1 MDVPLLEK
9 RLAEIV
15 ARLGLLRF
23 QREGELQRLRA
34 ARGQKGKN
42 TALESQLRET
52 ALEIAQL
59 KKERL
64 AVASQLVQARPQKKK
79 RYIPPGRRKA

>member
-34 ARGQKGKN
+34 ARDQKGEI
-42 TALESQLRET
+42 TASNLNSVKLRS
-52 ALEIAQL
+52 
-59 KKERL
+59 K
-64 AVASQLVQARPQKKK
+64 SPN
-79 RYIPPGRRKA
+79 